1 MPSERHFDPE
11 THLCF
16 GDIWVDKHENPSML
30 QVLIKCSKTDPYRL
44 GVTLYIGAT
53 NTELCPVAAVIEYL
67 LARGSKEGPLFIW
80 QDGCYLT
87 RQSFVQAVR
96 EALSMAGME
105 AKNYASHSFR
115 IGQLH
120 QLRNVVYQ
128 SQPSKCW
135 VTGKVQPTCYISRL
149 PGKHWPLWQECWR
162 QNKRTR
168 TLGSVCRIIL

>member
-16 GDIWVDKHENPSML
+16 GDIRVDKHENPSML

-80 QDGCYLT
+80 QDGRYLT
-87 RQSFVQAVR
+87 RQSFVQAIR

-105 AKNYASHSFR
+105 AKNYAGHSFH
-115 IGQLH
+115 IGAATSAAECGLPESTIKM
-120 QLRNVVYQ
+120 LGRWQ
-128 SQPSKCW
+128 SSAYML
-135 VTGKVQPTCYISRL
+135 YIKT
-149 PGKHWPLWQECWR
+149 PQEA
-162 QNKRTR
+162 
-168 TLGSVCRIIL
+168 LASVARVLAAK